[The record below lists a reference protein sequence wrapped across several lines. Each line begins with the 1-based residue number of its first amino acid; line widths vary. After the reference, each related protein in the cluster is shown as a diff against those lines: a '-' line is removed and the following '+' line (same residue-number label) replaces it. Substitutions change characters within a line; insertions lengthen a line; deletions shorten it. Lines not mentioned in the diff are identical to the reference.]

1 MDEELLSEFLL
12 ESKDNLDSIEQHLL
26 DLETNP
32 DNPEMIDAIF
42 RVIHTVKG
50 SCGFLGLGRLE
61 KVAHAGENLLG
72 KIRSLRFP
80 VDADIVSLLLENV
93 DAIKQ
98 LLDGLE
104 IAGQEPELDHSALC
118 KRLAVAERLIDNM
131 SSAGVAPVAQAA
143 APQTI
148 VLTPEVSATEETSA
162 PSAMPAWINEIDP
175 AVAKALQEADLVL
188 PQQVVDAGF
197 ETIKNLSGMNAMLAI
212 KLMPLAKAAAALAAD
227 EPVPQ
232 AVEAVAEKTETPTA
246 EPAIP
251 EMVKPA
257 VSEAPK
263 PTPKPA
269 AAPTAKADTPAPA
282 RASTADNTIRVDVS
296 LLDDLMNQV
305 GELVLSRNRLLRLVE
320 DTESQ
325 DLLRVSRG
333 ISQITTRLQEQ
344 LLQTRMQPISTI
356 WGVVPRMIRDISKQL
371 GKKIQLV
378 MIGQETELDRT
389 ILAALKDPLTH
400 IIRNSCDHG
409 VEMPDKR
416 RAAGKHEEGKVTL
429 RAHQESG
436 FIIINII
443 DDGGGIDPDR
453 IRTKAVTMNLLDE
466 EQAKALSDRA
476 ALQLIFHP
484 GLSTAETISSISGRG
499 VGMDVVRSEIE
510 KVGGTVEITSEL
522 GKGSQLHIRIPLTLA
537 IIPAMIVTSENQRF
551 AVPQMLVQEL
561 LSVDEKDMGWEDI
574 AGSRFFRLR
583 GQLLPIMGLDDA
595 LRLRHDTAQH
605 PGAIVVIEVG
615 ETRFGI
621 GVDEVLGAEEIVV
634 KPVGLHF
641 RHLDIYGGCSILGD
655 GGVVPILDCNGLA
668 HFMSIT
674 DAADAVGIRDHDEA
688 PKQMQEGQYVL
699 LFSEGTNQYAIPM
712 ALIERLEEINISM
725 IEQSGSREVL
735 QYREEIIPVLRWQ
748 KMIGQTVDTA
758 CQDFIGLIVSDSGRR
773 ICLLVEG
780 INDIVQDPLHIKL
793 TSDAPLFIGTVAI
806 NGVSTEV
813 IDAFEILKQIDPN
826 WFTNARRKEQQSRRQ
841 RILFVEDAAFFRNLV
856 MPVLDG
862 LGFEV
867 WTANNGRQAQQ
878 ILEEQ
883 TPDLIL
889 TDLEMPEMN
898 GFELASWVRSQRRF
912 DDLPLVVM
920 SSMDDKDCQEKLE
933 ALGIHDRLT
942 KFDRKTLVTRL
953 QGLMNRDQVIDIDA
967 EVISHGKR

>member
-118 KRLAVAERLIDNM
+118 KRLAVAERLIDAM
-131 SSAGVAPVAQAA
+131 SSAGTAPVDPAATQVVEATPEETPAEETTPTQTPAWMKAIDAPVAQA
-143 APQTI
+143 
-148 VLTPEVSATEETSA
+148 
-162 PSAMPAWINEIDP
+162 
-175 AVAKALQEADLVL
+175 LQDAGFNQA
-188 PQQVVDAGF
+188 QQVVDAGF
-197 ETIKNLSGMNAMLAI
+197 ETIKNLPGMNAMLAI
-212 KLMPLAKAAAALAAD
+212 KLMPLAKAEAALSKATPIAETVEIVD
-227 EPVPQ
+227 EKI
-232 AVEAVAEKTETPTA
+232 EETTS
-246 EPAIP
+246 EI
-251 EMVKPA
+251 VKPA

-263 PTPKPA
+263 PRPA
-269 AAPTAKADTPAPA
+269 AASTVKADAPA

-409 VEMPDKR
+409 VEMPEKR

-453 IRTKAVTMNLLDE
+453 IRTKAVTMNLLSA
-466 EQAKALSDRA
+466 EQAQALSDKA

-484 GLSTAETISSISGRG
+484 GLSTAETVSSISGRG

-537 IIPAMIVTSENQRF
+537 IIPAMIVISENQRF

-748 KMIGQTVDTA
+748 KMIGQTMDAA

-806 NGVSTEV
+806 HGVSTEV

-920 SSMDDKDCQEKLE
+920 SSIDDKDCQEKLE